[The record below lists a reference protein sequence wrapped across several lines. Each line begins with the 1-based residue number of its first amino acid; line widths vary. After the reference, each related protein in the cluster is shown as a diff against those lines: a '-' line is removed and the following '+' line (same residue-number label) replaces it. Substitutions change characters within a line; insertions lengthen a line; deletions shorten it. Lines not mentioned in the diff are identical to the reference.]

1 MLRFLLLIGLF
12 GCSMAFA
19 QQTEFGTESE
29 SASYR
34 NMPFF
39 LGQKDGKIY
48 TIRITGYSAGIYT
61 QLLRSDAKAALGAM
75 IVGVAKFSND
85 APFNTQRLYFGQNS
99 RVFLEIY
106 DEALR
111 QVSSRELDLEDRS
124 TGDPMRMLGIEM
136 IGGQL
141 YAFSY
146 QEANNGESNR
156 LLAHSISE
164 DGQIERPGAELI
176 SYNTQNH
183 LISGRKSHTF
193 RVEASPD
200 QQHFMVAH
208 HELRFPKNQKA
219 DKFFKMAFFDNKLS
233 QQWSVEFSPKFPV
246 DEAELIDMK
255 ISNNGDAACVFK
267 YRNPDKEGPDDLY
280 TLFTYLKSLDRWEE
294 FSLKIPGKFNNDILL
309 QFGSERLFVSGFFS
323 GRGKSSAEG
332 YFYREI
338 DTQTGSVVRDI
349 EDNFSR
355 EMLSLALGKNAESTN
370 GVISNFHMRHMVPKA
385 DGGVVLVAER
395 YFILYSN
402 NAFEFRYDD
411 AFMIRLDA
419 DGRCTQTA
427 MVAKTQNTA
436 DDGGLFNSFCVI
448 SNEQEMV
455 FIYNANRKDPNNR
468 MSNPNRASVYCTR
481 IPYDGSAQ
489 ATTMLFNGKEA
500 ETVAVPKVFL
510 QESPTAVVFYNY
522 KRGNFKYAR
531 VKF

>member
-1 MLRFLLLIGLF
+1 MCRIFFLIGLF
-12 GCSMAFA
+12 CSTWAFA

-29 SASYR
+29 SSSYR

-48 TIRITGYSAGIYT
+48 TVRITGYSAGLYT

-85 APFNTQRLYFGQNS
+85 APFNSQRLYFGQNS

-111 QVSSRELDLEDRS
+111 QVSSNELDLEDQL
-124 TGDPMRMLGIEM
+124 TGDPMRMLGLSL
-136 IGGQL
+136 IGNQL

-146 QEANNGESNR
+146 QEANNGETNR
-156 LLAHSISE
+156 VLAHQVSE
-164 DGQIERPGAELI
+164 DGQIEKPGAELM

-193 RVEASPD
+193 RIEASPNN
-200 QQHFMVAH
+200 QHFMVSH
-208 HELRFPKNQKA
+208 NELRFPKNQKA
-219 DKFFKMAFFDNKLS
+219 DKRFKMAFFDKQLR
-233 QQWSVEFSPKFPV
+233 QEWSVEFNPKFPV
-246 DEAELIDMK
+246 DEAELIEMK
-255 ISNNGDAACVFK
+255 ISDLGDAACLFK
-267 YRNPDKEGPDDLY
+267 YKNPDKDGPDDLY
-280 TLFTYLKSLDRWEE
+280 TLFTYFKALDRWEE

-309 QFGSERLFVSGFFS
+309 QYGSERLFVSGFFS

-338 DTQTGSVVRDI
+338 DTRNGAILRDI

-355 EMLSLALGKNAESTN
+355 EMLGLALGEKAENSN
-370 GVISNFHMRHMVPKA
+370 GLISNFHMRRMIPMA
-385 DGGVVLVAER
+385 NGGVILVAER
-395 YFILYSN
+395 YFILYNN

-419 DGRCTQTA
+419 DGRCIQTA
-427 MVAKTQNTA
+427 KVAKTQNTA

-448 SNEQEMV
+448 SNEQELV

-468 MSNPNRASVYCTR
+468 MTNPNRASVYLTR
-481 IPYDGSAQ
+481 IPFDGSAQ
-489 ATTMLFNGKEA
+489 TTTMLFNGKEA

-510 QESPTAVVFYNY
+510 QESPSSVVFYNY